1 MSLLFSLQCKLT
13 LIAIP
18 TLMDHNAVSVC
29 YFRSLVRILECAESS
44 FHMFVLI
51 GFTIEKMHKIN
62 QAPISFTLA
71 CGNSF
76 STNNHCS
83 PDLAGY
89 QGFLG
94 TKFTLRSDRVF
105 LVDPDFRRS
114 FFLQHRLGASR
125 SIVRR
130 SSQWVRRNYGET
142 GQLPREKRVLDRR
155 DIPARYPYQYFLNFM
170 RFSEHFVK
178 LYVGASQ
185 GFATCVESWTHTWSW
200 WGWQGRRT
208 GKICTKIWM
217 VPN

>member
-29 YFRSLVRILECAESS
+29 YFWSLVRILECAESS

-76 STNNHCS
+76 STNNDCS

-94 TKFTLRSDRVF
+94 TWFTLRSDRVF
-105 LVDPDFRRS
+105 LVDPDFRR
-114 FFLQHRLGASR
+114 
-125 SIVRR
+125 
-130 SSQWVRRNYGET
+130 
-142 GQLPREKRVLDRR
+142 
-155 DIPARYPYQYFLNFM
+155 
-170 RFSEHFVK
+170 
-178 LYVGASQ
+178 
-185 GFATCVESWTHTWSW
+185 
-200 WGWQGRRT
+200 
-208 GKICTKIWM
+208 
-217 VPN
+217 